1 MIFPPTAARHSRGC
15 HERFPPLGD
24 VAARRAWGGWIAMT
38 SSLPPV
44 AGEAAKNVFYAVGRN
59 GHGLAPSPC
68 LGTLLADRLAADRT
82 HEELTA
88 VRRPRPRFV
97 PSVLST
103 PTPHAAWTLD
113 RVSDRVSD
121 RVHRRRTLSPPKR

>member
-1 MIFPPTAARHSRGC
+1 
-15 HERFPPLGD
+15 
-24 VAARRAWGGWIAMT
+24 MT

-68 LGTLLADRLAADRT
+68 LGTLLADRLAGDRT
-82 HEELTA
+82 HEDLAA

-113 RVSDRVSD
+113 RVSDS
-121 RVHRRRTLSPPKR
+121 VHRRRTLSPPKR